1 MAETAVP
8 LPGEE
13 IDPENPWGTFVD
25 VRFGPLERF
34 DVNELA
40 AANNRP
46 WYNQTLSRVND
57 CVMRVGVIR
66 GDYPWHR
73 HDDEDELFYVV
84 DGGLELD
91 VEGRDAIPLAPG
103 QGVVVPRGVRH
114 RPRAARRTTILMVE
128 GAGVVPTGD

>member
-1 MAETAVP
+1 MTESVATG
-8 LPGEE
+8 PGGQV
-13 IDPENPWGTFVD
+13 DPENPWGTFINVL
-25 VRFGPLERF
+25 FGPLERF
-34 DVNELA
+34 DINVLAEANE
-40 AANNRP
+40 RP

-57 CVMRVGVIR
+57 CVMRLGVIR

-91 VEGRDAIPLAPG
+91 VEGRDPIPLAPG
-103 QGVVVPRGVRH
+103 QGVVVPRGVQH
-114 RPRAARRTTILMVE
+114 RPRAAERTTILMVE